1 MHRSVLAT
9 INLPRELIR
18 LHSYIR
24 CRPKLHP
31 FRATVSKTVRPM
43 LSDPFLSACPVC
55 NVGVLWPNSWMDHD
69 ETCFEGRPR
78 PWPYCVRWGPSSPSP
93 NTQRPN
99 FRPMSVVVKRRIKMP
114 LGREIGL
121 GPGDIVRWG
130 PSSRAPKGGKQ
141 PPLFDH
147 VCCGQ
152 TAGWIKTSFATE
164 VGLSQGDIVLDGD
177 PASPKRAKTPTFGL
191 CLL

>member
-121 GPGDIVRWG
+121 GPGDIVRWEPISLHG
-130 PSSRAPKGGKQ
+130 KGHSTLQ
-141 PPLFDH
+141 SLFSP
-147 VCCGQ
+147 CLLWSNGC
-152 TAGWIKTSFATE
+152 
-164 VGLSQGDIVLDGD
+164 LSQQLL
-177 PASPKRAKTPTFGL
+177 SSCSKGL
-191 CLL
+191 LVVECQL